1 MAGDGILLRAMLMKN
16 ILQKPFTG
24 NGRMIRMTDG
34 SNRRAG
40 GFFGIR
46 LKTDAELSIDQ
57 EEPGA
62 SGPSV
67 AEPCLIKIP
76 GT

>member
-1 MAGDGILLRAMLMKN
+1 MLMKN

-34 SNRRAG
+34 SKRRAG
-40 GFFGIR
+40 GFFGIW
-46 LKTDAELSIDQ
+46 LKIEEELSINE

-62 SGPSV
+62 SEPSE
-67 AEPCLIKIP
+67 AESCKIKIP
-76 GT
+76 KT